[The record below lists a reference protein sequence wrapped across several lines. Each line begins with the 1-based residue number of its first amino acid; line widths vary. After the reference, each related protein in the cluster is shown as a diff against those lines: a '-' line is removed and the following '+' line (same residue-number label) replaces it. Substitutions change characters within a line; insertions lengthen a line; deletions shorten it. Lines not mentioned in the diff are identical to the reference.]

1 MNRIPIH
8 EIDFLFP
15 RKIAA
20 LWNYSDTEHIPAI
33 DHAHR
38 HDYYIFLFMEK
49 GRAKLLIDFME
60 YEHAGPTVM
69 CILPGQVH
77 LPLEHSDI
85 AGWFLAVDA
94 MLVDDEYKAIFEKF
108 SFLKNM
114 PELSDDNLLDLK
126 YCVTA
131 MHRRLKP
138 GEQFAENS
146 IVRSLFSAY
155 IGMIA
160 EIYQKGL
167 PASVNNRCGII
178 TSQFKSL
185 LSANYRTIKNPSQY
199 ALQLNISPVYLN
211 EAVKKTTGRSASWC
225 IQKEIMT
232 QAKRLLFYT
241 GMSVKEIAIELGYDD
256 YAYFTRL
263 FTKESTL
270 SPVQFRKKY
279 LK

>member
-1 MNRIPIH
+1 V
-8 EIDFLFP
+8 L
-15 RKIAA
+15 
-20 LWNYSDTEHIPAI
+20 
-33 DHAHR
+33 
-38 HDYYIFLFMEK
+38 
-49 GRAKLLIDFME
+49 
-60 YEHAGPTVM
+60 

-77 LPLEHSDI
+77 LPLEQENI
-85 AGWFLAVDA
+85 GGWFLAVDA
-94 MLVDDEYKAIFEKF
+94 MLVNDEYKILFENY

-114 PELSDDNLLDLK
+114 PALNDENIIDLK

-131 MHRRLKP
+131 MHRRLKS
-138 GEQFAENS
+138 GERVTENGV
-146 IVRSLFSAY
+146 VRSLFSAY

-167 PASVNNRCGII
+167 PASINNRCGTI
-178 TSQFKSL
+178 TSQFKTL

-199 ALQLNISPVYLN
+199 ASRLNISPAYLN
-211 EAVKKTTGRSASWC
+211 EAVKKTTGMSAGRC
-225 IQKEIMT
+225 IQKEVIT

-241 GMSVKEIAIELGYDD
+241 GMSVKEIAFELGYDD